1 MYGRIFSTLFVC
13 VLLVAIVGCGFVG
26 GDTAGGDKKTG
37 TKNSATE
44 TTGIPECD
52 EVFDEVNKGLSDSKR
67 DPFTQSI
74 QNALLSKVKDEVR
87 SAIEKHSAD
96 TKETAKECRQLLDAL
111 RTSEAEAADAQK

>member
-1 MYGRIFSTLFVC
+1 MYRRIFSTLFVC
-13 VLLVAIVGCGFVG
+13 VLLVAILGCGLVG
-26 GDTAGGDKKTG
+26 GDTASGDKKTG
-37 TKNSATE
+37 AKNGATE

-52 EVFDEVNKGLSDSKR
+52 EVFDEVNKGLSDSKK

-96 TKETAKECRQLLDAL
+96 TKETARECLQLLDAL

>member
-13 VLLVAIVGCGFVG
+13 VFLVAIVGCGLVG
-26 GDTAGGDKKTG
+26 GDTASGDKKTG
-37 TKNSATE
+37 AKNGATE

-52 EVFDEVNKGLSDSKR
+52 EVFDEVNKGLSDSKK

-74 QNALLSKVKDEVR
+74 QNALLSKIKDEVR